1 MEPFMKVVRD
11 IMTPSVASIDQNS
24 SAVEAAKLMQINNVG
39 SIPVCDENGL
49 LGMVTDRDIVLRT
62 VATNCNPSTSK
73 VGDIMTKG
81 VVSVSPETRLRD
93 AAMIMS
99 DNQIRRIPVVE
110 GKKLV
115 GILSLGDLST
125 SGDCDTEVSDAL
137 CEISKP

>member
-1 MEPFMKVVRD
+1 MKVVRD